1 MDERSIHVSKGFL
14 RTFALSGAWTVL
26 GAGVYLFVGQASLA
40 AGFLIVVGLGLVALA
55 FRSSSLKDGDYPR
68 GRLIVMAAT
77 GLSMLLLGLFLRVF
91 AKGSVVVVWAA
102 YFVGIALLLVVSAVQ
117 FTRSSRPE
125 VS

>member
-1 MDERSIHVSKGFL
+1 MPL
-14 RTFALSGAWTVL
+14 
-26 GAGVYLFVGQASLA
+26 QPSL
-40 AGFLIVVGLGLVALA
+40 LVRNCPPKRVNSTLA

-91 AKGSVVVVWAA
+91 AKGSVVGWAA

-117 FTRSSRPE
+117 FTRSSGPE

>member
-1 MDERSIHVSKGFL
+1 MGERSVYVSKGFL

-26 GAGVYLFVGQASLA
+26 GGGVYLFAGQPSLA
-40 AGFLIVVGLGLVALA
+40 AGFLIVAGLGLGALA

-68 GRLIVMAAT
+68 GRLFVMVAT
-77 GLSMLLLGLFLRVF
+77 GFSMLLLGLFLKVF
-91 AKGSVVVVWAA
+91 AKGSVAIVWGA
-102 YFVGIALLLVVSAVQ
+102 YFAGIALLLTVSAVQ